1 MFKKELEK
9 KIKVIIESVFDFE
22 MLDDNVNNE
31 VVKEIMDL
39 VQKYEPDQTFISTGE
54 EHKIHGAQRDV
65 YGDQIHLSQDGST
78 TK

>member
-1 MFKKELEK
+1 MTKKELKE

-22 MLDDNVNNE
+22 MLDDDRNNK
-31 VVKEIMDL
+31 VVKDIMDL
-39 VQKYEPDQTFISTGE
+39 VQEYEPDQTFISTGE